1 MQILSW
7 DVGIINLA
15 FCLIDYDM
23 ETKKYK
29 ILDWNVINLTDR
41 DKIKCFQCSK
51 PPTLYQECSNT
62 FSCKKHS
69 KTINIILPEFETMF
83 SENNNG
89 LCVFSGKTICNKK
102 SKYIESITNEMYCTA
117 HGKSKYK
124 SICNKY
130 KMVRHTTKTIAS
142 QSMDDFKF
150 KLVEELEKRTNL
162 LQVDFVVIENQ
173 PSLKN
178 PRMKTIAGTVYD
190 YYMIRG
196 LFDKNITKSLI
207 RSVKFMSPSNKLK
220 LANDGDTKTLVRLKG
235 DDAKTY
241 KLTKQ
246 LGVKYCS
253 EMIQEFPEW
262 LKVFSTHKKKDDMA
276 DCFLQGMYALTAL

>member
-1 MQILSW
+1 MRVLSW

-15 FCLIDYDM
+15 YCLIDMNMD
-23 ETKKYK
+23 TKKYK
-29 ILDWNVINLTDR
+29 IINWEVINLTDR
-41 DKIKCFQCSK
+41 DKMKCFHCNLNPSY
-51 PPTLYQECSNT
+51 YQEINNKY
-62 FSCKKHS
+62 SCKNHS
-69 KTINIILPEFETMF
+69 KLLNTIAPDFETTF
-83 SENNNG
+83 IEDNTST
-89 LCVFSGKTICNKK
+89 CCFVGKTECGKK
-102 SKYIESITNEMYCTA
+102 SKYVSNELYYCNVHA
-117 HGKSKYK
+117 KSKYK
-124 SICNKY
+124 SICNEY
-130 KMVRHTTKTIAS
+130 KLVSHSKKGIATL
-142 QSMDDFKF
+142 SMDDFKF
-150 KLVEELEKRTNL
+150 KLVEELEKRANL

-196 LFDKNITKSLI
+196 MFDKNITKSTI
-207 RSVKFMSPSNKLK
+207 ESVKFMSPSNKLK
-220 LANDGDTKTLVRLKG
+220 LASDGDTKTLVRLKG

-246 LGVKYCS
+246 LGVKYCL
-253 EMIQEFPEW
+253 EMIQELPEW